1 MRRLL
6 RFCALWVFC
15 IAAAP
20 AQGTDNALL
29 LRQAAVYVQAERFK
43 DAVAILKAVEPRS
56 REEAFDIALLT
67 GQMYLAIDRPAKAL
81 AYFEDAET
89 QGLQNWDATIGAAQ
103 AHVRLGQFQQAR
115 RLVQAARAL
124 DQNASE
130 SDLILAIIALR
141 TGNPAQAE
149 AQMRALRTQR
159 PDSEDVA
166 IAYAQYLVVAGDS
179 ASARRSAQQFMDQH
193 AGAAA
198 VRDYLADLEF
208 KSGNPSAALAFKRMA
223 AALYDKQGNTFR
235 RDVAY
240 AWLAAN
246 GGAAPVPQAVSPPLA
261 VPKAPPASPEEAV
274 APGAQTRSTAQSQTV
289 VVPEREWAP
298 PVQRF
303 PFPSG
308 VMITG
313 GSGFIVDGGRKIV
326 TNRHVVEGGKAF
338 AVRTGLGEIITAR
351 LLFLSP
357 TDDIAVLELDNALP
371 AERAIAGNGYAKPG
385 VGRNVVVMGYPL
397 WSVLGE
403 GSPSLTNGMVSKRTG
418 LQDDKNTF
426 QLTAK
431 VNKGNSGGPVFDLSG
446 KVVGITVGKLD
457 TKKFQDE
464 QGYLPEDVN
473 FAIHVDRL
481 PSIANVQIDTAA
493 VRGPEL
499 GTEALYQAMLGKVVM
514 VATYK

>member
-6 RFCALWVFC
+6 WSCALWVFC

-130 SDLILAIIALR
+130 SDLILAIITLR

-193 AGAAA
+193 ASAAA

-261 VPKAPPASPEEAV
+261 VPKAPPASPEDAV
-274 APGAQTRSTAQSQTV
+274 APGA
-289 VVPEREWAP
+289 
-298 PVQRF
+298 VQRF
-303 PFPSG
+303 PFPPG

-357 TDDIAVLELDNALP
+357 TDDIAVLELDKALP
-371 AERAIAGNGYAKPG
+371 AERAIAANGYAKPG

>member
-1 MRRLL
+1 MNILILPARRALMA
-6 RFCALWVFC
+6 CALC
-15 IAAAP
+15 AAHLGAAQAQVTENAP
-20 AQGTDNALL
+20 L
-29 LRQAAVYVQAERFK
+29 LRQAAVYVKAERFK
-43 DAVAILKAVEPRS
+43 DAVAILKVLEPRS
-56 REEAFDIALLT
+56 PKEEFDIALLT

-81 AYFEDAET
+81 AYFDEAGAQALESF
-89 QGLQNWDATIGAAQ
+89 DATMGAAQ
-103 AHVRLGQFQQAR
+103 AHVRLGQFPQAR
-115 RLVQAARAL
+115 SLVQTARKLNPDSSEPELVLAA
-124 DQNASE
+124 
-130 SDLILAIIALR
+130 IALR
-141 TGNPAQAE
+141 TGAAADAK
-149 AQMRALRTQR
+149 AQMQALQAQR
-159 PDSEDVA
+159 PDAEGVA
-166 IAYAQYLVVAGDS
+166 IAYAQYLVLTGDQL
-179 ASARRSAQQFMDQH
+179 AAQRSAQQFVARQP
-193 AGAAA
+193 GAAA

-208 KSGNPSAALAFKRMA
+208 KSGNTSAALAHKSRA
-223 AALYDKQGNTFR
+223 AALYDKQGNTFQ
-235 RDVAY
+235 RDVVD
-240 AWLAAN
+240 AWLAVN
-246 GGAAPVPQAVSPPLA
+246 GEAAGQAGR
-261 VPKAPPASPEEAV
+261 V
-274 APGAQTRSTAQSQTV
+274 AQAQAA
-289 VVPEREWAP
+289 VVPERDFAP

-303 PFPSG
+303 PFPAG

-351 LLFLSP
+351 LLFLSS
-357 TDDIAVLELDNALP
+357 TDDIAVLELDKALP
-371 AERAIAGNGYAKPG
+371 AERAIAANGYAKPG

-493 VRGPEL
+493 ARGPEL

>member
-6 RFCALWVFC
+6 WSCALWVFC

-124 DQNASE
+124 DQDASE
-130 SDLILAIIALR
+130 SDLILAIITLR

-193 AGAAA
+193 ASAAA

-261 VPKAPPASPEEAV
+261 VPKAPPASPEDAV
-274 APGAQTRSTAQSQTV
+274 APGA
-289 VVPEREWAP
+289 
-298 PVQRF
+298 VQRF
-303 PFPSG
+303 PFPPG

-357 TDDIAVLELDNALP
+357 TDDIAVLELDKALP
-371 AERAIAGNGYAKPG
+371 AERAIAANGYAKPG

>member
-6 RFCALWVFC
+6 WSCALWVFC

-124 DQNASE
+124 DQDASE
-130 SDLILAIIALR
+130 SDLILAIITLR

-193 AGAAA
+193 ASAAA

-261 VPKAPPASPEEAV
+261 VPEAPPASPEDAV
-274 APGAQTRSTAQSQTV
+274 APGA
-289 VVPEREWAP
+289 
-298 PVQRF
+298 VQRF
-303 PFPSG
+303 PFPPG

-351 LLFLSP
+351 LLFLSS
-357 TDDIAVLELDNALP
+357 TDDIALLELDKALP
-371 AERAIAGNGYAKPG
+371 AERAIAANGYAKPG

>member
-130 SDLILAIIALR
+130 SDLILAIITLR

-193 AGAAA
+193 ASAAA

-208 KSGNPSAALAFKRMA
+208 KWGNPSAALAFKRMA

-261 VPKAPPASPEEAV
+261 VPKASPTGPEEAA
-274 APGAQTRSTAQSQTV
+274 APGA
-289 VVPEREWAP
+289 
-298 PVQRF
+298 VQRF
-303 PFPSG
+303 PFPPG

-357 TDDIAVLELDNALP
+357 TDDIAVLELDKALP